1 MSPHGTC
8 ESHSTT
14 FAFFSV
20 SSTPVMPAGLSAG
33 TTITIEFVATTLGS
47 FALPASTAFF
57 MFFWSA
63 EINKSPGAPSASC
76 CTKFDEPPLTYSK
89 VCDGVRSAA
98 SFDKSSL
105 TTRVEA
111 APNTVNFTDS
121 AVVLLPGDDVVEP
134 ELELPLQ
141 AAAVIMIAAPN
152 ATTVASKRTG
162 LIDIPSI
169 GNEIQAPDHR
179 ASLSNC
185 FLLERMGS
193 HAGL

>member
-1 MSPHGTC
+1 MAPANRTALPSHFQRVVYSSDASRIVGRNHHHHRVCGHHLRILRVTGLYCLLHVLLVRRNKQVTRGTVC
-8 ESHSTT
+8 KLLHQIRR
-14 FAFFSV
+14 
-20 SSTPVMPAGLSAG
+20 
-33 TTITIEFVATTLGS
+33 TTIDVLQG
-47 FALPASTAFF
+47 LR
-57 MFFWSA
+57 WSQ
-63 EINKSPGAPSASC
+63 ISGQ
-76 CTKFDEPPLTYSK
+76 F
-89 VCDGVRSAA
+89 RQ
-98 SFDKSSL
+98 SSL

-162 LIDIPSI
+162 FIDIPSI
-169 GNEIQAPDHR
+169 GSEIQAPDHR
-179 ASLSNC
+179 ASLSSC